1 MRSALYQG
9 RPVVALLIVA
19 ASIVGA
25 RPAGAAE
32 IRTLFSPF
40 SGPAELGRSVGTILT
55 LQFWQTLQKIP
66 PGGSK
71 RDLGDGSVYWVGR
84 QLPIPDHETAARLA
98 QAIDVTAQQV
108 VWGHVHSFGQNA
120 LATSY
125 LTLPDYA
132 DFRPV
137 RNEVWALRLQQPG
150 QSVTLTV
157 DVPQRFYAFEPV
169 VLASEFV
176 SKYSAPDAL
185 VMRSGKKDSGAILG
199 PIGARFDRIQS
210 DGDYAQVLSNRKIG
224 WVYLPQIGSQK
235 PEIVDFLGGIM
246 RIYRT
251 DWEGA
256 IELFGNVLK
265 SKSAPTALRI
275 DSYLYIIRA
284 KSEIRQ
290 PADTEVNEVL
300 ALAPASRQAAQYVGM
315 YYLARCPSLTGRGC
329 RPVDRQFISRLPE
342 KYGPL
347 FEPDDRWLMQIKEI
361 VRRG

>member
-1 MRSALYQG
+1 MRSALYQA
-9 RPVVALLIVA
+9 RLIAALLV
-19 ASIVGA
+19 VGA
-25 RPAGAAE
+25 SMVVGRPAGSAE

-66 PGGSK
+66 PGGAK

-84 QLPIPDHETAARLA
+84 QLSIVEHEIAARLA

-108 VWGHVHSFGQNA
+108 VWGYVRSFGKNA

-125 LTLPDYA
+125 LTLPDYV

-137 RNEVWALRLQQPG
+137 RNEVWTLKLQQSG
-150 QSVTLTV
+150 QPSMLTV

-185 VMRSGKKDSGAILG
+185 VMRSGKGTGAVVG
-199 PIGARFDRIQS
+199 SIGTRFDRIQS
-210 DGDYAQVLSNRKIG
+210 DGDYAQIFSNGKIG
-224 WVYLPQIGSQK
+224 WVYLPPIGSQK
-235 PEIVDFLGGIM
+235 PEIIDFLGGIM
-246 RIYRT
+246 RMYRT

-265 SKSAPTALRI
+265 NKSTPTALRI

-284 KSEIRQ
+284 RSEIRQ

-300 ALAPASRQAAQYVGM
+300 ALAPASRRAVQYVAM
-315 YYLARCPSLTGRGC
+315 YHLARCPALTSPGC
-329 RPVDRQFISRLPE
+329 RAFDREFIARLPD

-347 FEPDDRWLMQIKEI
+347 FEPDDQWLMQIQEI
-361 VRRG
+361 ARRG